1 MNRLSSFNPIGRA
14 AFTLALVLAWVA
26 PAAATTVI
34 EKDLDA
40 LCAEADHVFVG
51 TVSAVQSQWA
61 DPQQNHIETLVTFSA
76 IEPLFGVEKAEMV
89 LRFSGGRV
97 GDIAEQVEG
106 MPTFKEGERMVI
118 FARDGRYLSPLV
130 GFNQGCLRVEGSGSN
145 ATVAFPSYQPIG
157 MLGDR
162 RVLSAE
168 VQSSTTMKLDDFLT
182 EVRGRL
188 GARGKGQ

>member
-1 MNRLSSFNPIGRA
+1 MDHSWSFRRHWLPALGLAFLLAAPRLAS
-14 AFTLALVLAWVA
+14 
-26 PAAATTVI
+26 ATTVI

-40 LCAEADHVFVG
+40 LCAEADRVFVG
-51 TVSAVQSQWA
+51 TVSTVQSQWT
-61 DPQQNHIETLVTFSA
+61 DPQQNHIETLVTFA
-76 IEPLFGVEKAEMV
+76 KIEPLFGVDTNEMV

-97 GDIAEQVEG
+97 GDIVEQVEG
-106 MPTFKEGERMVI
+106 MPTFQEGERMVI

-168 VQSSTTMKLDDFLT
+168 VQSSATMKLNDFVT

-188 GARGKGQ
+188 SARGKGQ